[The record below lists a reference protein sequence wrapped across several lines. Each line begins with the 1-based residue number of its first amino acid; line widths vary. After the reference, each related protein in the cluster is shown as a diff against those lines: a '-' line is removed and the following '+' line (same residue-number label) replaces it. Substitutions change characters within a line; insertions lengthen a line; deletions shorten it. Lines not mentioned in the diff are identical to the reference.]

1 MIWITNLEF
10 TSEAICP
17 PRRATSG
24 LSGGALRKIEYFP
37 LRTKSCLS
45 EASSFRLG
53 KCDDFLALERQP
65 AVFLFVIFF
74 FLMAERKSKS
84 IHKQKKRFF
93 YLNK

>member
-1 MIWITNLEF
+1 
-10 TSEAICP
+10 
-17 PRRATSG
+17 
-24 LSGGALRKIEYFP
+24 
-37 LRTKSCLS
+37 LS

-84 IHKQKKRFF
+84 PAARAEYVSSFPVAQNEDTTFLPINLSKTT
-93 YLNK
+93 